1 MLVFMATIGFVS
13 DSFSQITG
21 VSISAPTNICN
32 NGTGASISATLTGTP
47 VGPTTYLWTTT
58 GDGTFT
64 NSSAQSTTYVPG
76 ANDLSTKV
84 FALSVE
90 VDDNGN
96 IQNASGYSVNINN
109 APTISAISNNGPK
122 CEGVAINLLATTA
135 DGDGTTL
142 NFAWTGSNGFTAST
156 EDATISNPVN
166 ANDGSYT
173 LTITDDNNCSASSST
188 TVTVHQKP
196 IISAI
201 SNDGPKCEGSS
212 INLNATTSAGDAA
225 ISTYSWSGG
234 SLGFTASTEDATI
247 NSVVNTHEGVYTLT
261 IEDGN
266 GCTVNNTTTV
276 VVHRKPTIFPISNNG
291 PKCEGLNI
299 DLTATTYAGD
309 GAISS
314 YTWSGPSGFAA
325 STEDAIINSVVNANE
340 GSYTLTLV
348 DANGCT
354 VNTSTAVVVY
364 TKPTISAIS
373 NNGPKCEG
381 LNINLNASTSAGEGA
396 ISSYTWA
403 GSNGFSASTEDA
415 IISSA
420 VNANDGSYTLTV
432 EDANGC
438 SVSNSTT
445 VVVYQKATISAIT
458 NNGPKCEG
466 LNIDLNSTVSA
477 GDGAISSYTWAGS
490 NGFSA
495 STEDATI
502 NSVVNAHDGSYTLT
516 VLDANGCSINNSTS
530 VVVNQK
536 PTISAISNNGPK
548 CEGLNI
554 DLNST
559 ITVGDGAISTYTWS
573 GSNGFSASTEDATIN
588 SVVNANDGS
597 YTLTLLDANGCSV
610 SNSTTVVVHQKPTI
624 SAISNNG
631 PKCEGLNINLNAT
644 TSAGDGAI
652 SSYTWAGSNGF
663 TASTE
668 DAIINS
674 VVNAN
679 DGSYTLTVLDANGCS
694 VNNSTT
700 VTVYQNPTASYSITE
715 SSVIP
720 NDNIICSTSSASFNG
735 SASLLGDGS
744 SITTYAWLRG
754 VTPVGTNSNSYSTST
769 AGSYTLRV
777 TDNLGCSN
785 TSSSQTLT
793 VNSLP
798 SATIGVNDA
807 DQCINGVG
815 YAGNNSF
822 NFSSTNTTNIANYA
836 WNLGDGIGASSGASN
851 STYNSYV
858 YGDEGTYTV
867 TLTLLDNNG
876 CTNTANRNVF
886 VRPKPVVSF
895 ASSSA
900 LQQCLSTNSFVFT
913 NGTTLSDGT
922 PNTGTSYSWNFRNG
936 SLGTGATPTKVYTA
950 DGHYTVTLTATTTHG
965 CIDSFNRVN
974 YLDVWPSPN
983 IIAGTSSTISG
994 GVSANAGQLLCT
1006 SKVIFTNASTI
1017 NEGSIVNYTWNFN
1030 DGSPIVSTTSQDNL
1044 KHEFPIKAESL
1055 MAWGDP
1061 GYPNV
1066 IRSILVT
1073 ATSDR
1078 GCVSTS
1084 TITRHITNAP
1094 TAVISMSF
1102 PTTQCLNGNAFNFRN
1117 ASTNHWPSFVNGN
1130 KWTWGNGDTN
1140 ITTVY
1145 NDYNYATEGSYRVHL
1160 ISYAST
1166 GCTDTTFMDVNVLSA
1181 PTASYTHN
1189 ASCTNS
1195 VSFTDQ
1201 SVHATSYSW
1210 DFGNGTT
1217 STLAN
1222 PSVTYAAPG
1231 AYHVKL
1237 TINGSNSCGTSASL
1251 DSQLVVVGNVPS
1263 LSFTTATD
1271 NCNNR
1276 MSFTN
1281 TSTSA
1286 SGTPSYIWRFGD
1298 GDTSILANPTH
1309 NYLTG
1314 GSKSVVLEAVS
1325 STGCSA
1331 TTTQS
1336 VTATAFNTN
1345 VIDADFTITQADLCV
1360 NTVSLANTSLNSTVS
1375 TTYQYSIDSGTF
1387 QTITSFPVVLSSLTN
1402 GSHFIIFRATE
1413 GACVSNEIKSF
1424 NLNRDVTP
1432 AFTVGT
1438 QQSCNTLLS
1447 FANTTSGTGPFTY
1460 YWNFDDGGANST
1472 SINPSHTFSAGGTF
1486 EVELTAITSVGCST
1500 TVSQN
1505 VVVNAP
1511 ATSGPTASFTN
1522 STSGGCAAGYNF
1534 TNTSTGATS
1543 YLWDFGDG
1551 STSNVANPTKGY
1563 GATGTFTVTLTA
1575 YNGSGCQSVT
1585 SSSLVVTSVAN
1596 GPLAGFT
1603 IENTGQCGAGAQFSF
1618 LNTSSHVGPGW
1629 IPTSIWDFGDGTT
1642 STNTFVYGKTY
1653 SSTGYKTI
1661 TLTVVN
1667 SAGCSSSY
1675 SRILYVGTAPTAS
1688 FTPSYTA
1695 CSKTVSFTNSS
1706 STGAGISYSWNF
1718 GDGSTST
1725 STNPSITYAT
1735 VGSYD
1740 VTLTVNNQGC
1750 IATSTQTVEVGSTPT
1765 VSFTDS
1771 IGTCANNIVFVNNS
1785 SVDYGDLTYSWDF
1798 GDGTSSTLE
1807 TPIKAYASSG
1817 TKSVTLTATNS
1828 TGCSISST
1836 RSISAVAAT
1845 QAPIS
1850 SFTHG
1855 AVETSCTNTHT
1866 FTNTSSVSTGVPTY
1880 RWDFGNGDTSI
1891 SASPT
1896 VRYNYPG
1903 TYLVSLTVND
1913 GVCSTVYTE
1922 NIHASVGHSGPIVQ
1936 FTTPLATQCISSNR
1950 FDFSNSTYF
1959 IGWGWVNNGYT
1970 WNFGDGTTSTSTF
1983 HYGKTYAAPGTY
1995 TVTLNAVSMAGCAGS
2010 ATMNVTVVALPC
2022 TGLSVVTMDDLP
2034 TEISKDGEIKAAGSD
2049 VTGVSSVTANSF
2061 NINLYPNPNTGSF
2074 TISVA
2079 DMVNYKDV
2087 DVVIVDMLG
2096 RSVYNKSH
2104 DLRNENSIEFRN
2116 LNLDAGKY
2124 HVILSNGNKVIG
2136 RAFFAVAGQ

>member
-1 MLVFMATIGFVS
+1 GCS
-13 DSFSQITG
+13 
-21 VSISAPTNICN
+21 
-32 NGTGASISATLTGTP
+32 
-47 VGPTTYLWTTT
+47 
-58 GDGTFT
+58 
-64 NSSAQSTTYVPG
+64 
-76 ANDLSTKV
+76 
-84 FALSVE
+84 
-90 VDDNGN
+90 
-96 IQNASGYSVNINN
+96 INN
-109 APTISAISNNGPK
+109 S
-122 CEGVAINLLATTA
+122 
-135 DGDGTTL
+135 
-142 NFAWTGSNGFTAST
+142 
-156 EDATISNPVN
+156 
-166 ANDGSYT
+166 
-173 LTITDDNNCSASSST
+173 
-188 TVTVHQKP
+188 
-196 IISAI
+196 
-201 SNDGPKCEGSS
+201 
-212 INLNATTSAGDAA
+212 
-225 ISTYSWSGG
+225 
-234 SLGFTASTEDATI
+234 
-247 NSVVNTHEGVYTLT
+247 
-261 IEDGN
+261 
-266 GCTVNNTTTV
+266 TTV
-276 VVHRKPTIFPISNNG
+276 VVHQKPS
-291 PKCEGLNI
+291 
-299 DLTATTYAGD
+299 
-309 GAISS
+309 
-314 YTWSGPSGFAA
+314 
-325 STEDAIINSVVNANE
+325 
-340 GSYTLTLV
+340 
-348 DANGCT
+348 
-354 VNTSTAVVVY
+354 
-364 TKPTISAIS
+364 ISAIS

-381 LNINLNASTSAGEGA
+381 LNINLS
-396 ISSYTWA
+396 
-403 GSNGFSASTEDA
+403 
-415 IISSA
+415 
-420 VNANDGSYTLTV
+420 
-432 EDANGC
+432 
-438 SVSNSTT
+438 
-445 VVVYQKATISAIT
+445 
-458 NNGPKCEG
+458 
-466 LNIDLNSTVSA
+466 
-477 GDGAISSYTWAGS
+477 
-490 NGFSA
+490 
-495 STEDATI
+495 
-502 NSVVNAHDGSYTLT
+502 
-516 VLDANGCSINNSTS
+516 
-530 VVVNQK
+530 
-536 PTISAISNNGPK
+536 
-548 CEGLNI
+548 
-554 DLNST
+554 
-559 ITVGDGAISTYTWS
+559 
-573 GSNGFSASTEDATIN
+573 
-588 SVVNANDGS
+588 
-597 YTLTLLDANGCSV
+597 
-610 SNSTTVVVHQKPTI
+610 
-624 SAISNNG
+624 
-631 PKCEGLNINLNAT
+631 AT

-668 DAIINS
+668 DATISS

-679 DGSYTLTVLDANGCS
+679 DGAYTLTVLDANGCS

-720 NDNIICSTSSASFNG
+720 NDNIICSSSSASFNG
-735 SASLLGDGS
+735 SASSLGDGS
-744 SITTYAWLRG
+744 SITTYAWLLG
-754 VTPVGTNSNSYSTST
+754 VTPVGTNSSSYSTST

-798 SATIGVNDA
+798 SVTIGVNDA

-822 NFSSTNTTNIANYA
+822 NFSSSNTTNIANYA
-836 WNLGDGIGASSGASN
+836 WDLGDGIGASSGASN

-858 YGDEGTYTV
+858 YGDEGTYPV
-867 TLTLLDNNG
+867 TLTLIDNNG
-876 CTNTANRNVF
+876 CTNTANRNVI

-900 LQQCLSTNSFVFT
+900 LQQCLSSNSFTFT
-913 NGTTLSDGT
+913 NGTTLSDAS
-922 PNTGTSYSWNFRNG
+922 PNVGTSYSWNFRNG
-936 SLGTGATPTKVYTA
+936 SLGSGATPTKVYSA

-983 IIAGTSSTISG
+983 IVAGTSSTISG

-1030 DGSPIVSTTSQDNL
+1030 DGSAVVSTASQDDL

-1094 TAVISMSF
+1094 TAIISMTF

-1117 ASTNHWPSFVNGN
+1117 ASTNHWPSYVNGN

-1140 ITTVY
+1140 ITTIY
-1145 NDYNYATEGSYRVHL
+1145 NDYNYANEGTYRVHL
-1160 ISYAST
+1160 ITYAST

-1195 VSFTDQ
+1195 VTFADHSA
-1201 SVHATSYSW
+1201 HATSYSW

-1217 STLAN
+1217 STLPN

-1237 TINGSNSCGTSASL
+1237 TINGSNSCGSVASL
-1251 DSQLVVVGNVPS
+1251 DSQLVIVGNVPS
-1263 LSFTTATD
+1263 LSFTTAND

-1281 TSTSA
+1281 TSTSP

-1309 NYLTG
+1309 DYLTS

-1325 STGCSA
+1325 TTGCVA

-1336 VTATAFNTN
+1336 VTAAAFNSN

-1375 TTYQYSIDSGTF
+1375 TTYQYSIDSGAF
-1387 QTITSFPVVLSSLTN
+1387 QTITSFPVVLSGLTN
-1402 GSHFIIFRATE
+1402 GSHFIIFRASE

-1424 NLNRDVTP
+1424 TLNRDVTP
-1432 AFTVGT
+1432 TFTVGT

-1460 YWNFDDGGANST
+1460 FWNFDDGGANST
-1472 SINPSHTFSAGGTF
+1472 SINPSHSFSTGGTYQ
-1486 EVELTAITSVGCST
+1486 VELTAITSVGCST
-1500 TVSQN
+1500 TVSQS
-1505 VVVNAP
+1505 VVVNTP

-1522 STSGGCAAGYNF
+1522 STAGGCAAGYNF

-1551 STSNVANPTKGY
+1551 STSNVANPTKGF
-1563 GATGTFTVTLTA
+1563 GATGTYTITLTA
-1575 YNGSGCQSVT
+1575 FNGSGCQSVT

-1653 SSTGYKTI
+1653 ATTGYKTI

-1667 SAGCSSSY
+1667 SVGCSSSY

-1695 CSKTVSFTNSS
+1695 CSRTVSFTNTSS
-1706 STGAGISYSWNF
+1706 SGAGITYEWNF
-1718 GDGSTST
+1718 GDNTTST
-1725 STNPSITYAT
+1725 STNPSITYAS

-1750 IATSTQTVEVGSTPT
+1750 ISTNTQTVEVGSSPT
-1765 VSFTDS
+1765 VSFSDS

-1798 GDGTSSTLE
+1798 GDGTSSTLA
-1807 TPIKAYASSG
+1807 TPVKAYASSG
-1817 TKSVTLTATNS
+1817 AKTVTLTATNS

-1836 RSISAVAAT
+1836 RSITAVAAT
-1845 QAPIS
+1845 QAPIA
-1850 SFTHG
+1850 SFSHG
-1855 AVETSCTNTHT
+1855 AVETSCTNTHS
-1866 FTNTSSVSTGVPTY
+1866 FMNTSSVSTGVPTY

-1891 SASPT
+1891 VASPT

-1922 NIHASVGHSGPIVQ
+1922 NIHAAVGHSGPIVQ

-1970 WNFGDGTTSTSTF
+1970 WDFGDGTSSTSTF

-1995 TVTLNAVSMAGCAGS
+1995 TVTLNAISMAGCTGS

-2034 TEISKDGEIKAAGSD
+2034 TEISKDGEVKAAGAD

-2124 HVILSNGNKVIG
+2124 HVILTNGNKVIG

>member
-1 MLVFMATIGFVS
+1 MKKSTLNNKILLMAFTAILGFVS

-21 VSISAPTNICN
+21 VSISAPTSICN
-32 NGTGASISATLTGTP
+32 NGSGASISATITGIP

-58 GDGTFT
+58 GDGTFS
-64 NSSAQSTTYVPG
+64 NNSAQSATYTPG
-76 ANDLSTKV
+76 VNDLSSKV
-84 FALSVE
+84 FALSVQ
-90 VDDNGN
+90 VDDNGD
-96 IQNASGYSVNINN
+96 IQNATGFSVNINN
-109 APTISAISNNGPK
+109 APSISAISNNGPK
-122 CEGVAINLLATTA
+122 CEGAAIDLSATTA
-135 DGDGTTL
+135 NGDGSSLT
-142 NFAWTGSNGFTAST
+142 FAWVGTNGFTAAT

-166 ANDGSYT
+166 ANDGTYT
-173 LTITDDNNCSASSST
+173 LTITDDNSCSVSSNT
-188 TVTVHQKP
+188 TVTVYQKP
-196 IISAI
+196 S
-201 SNDGPKCEGSS
+201 
-212 INLNATTSAGDAA
+212 
-225 ISTYSWSGG
+225 
-234 SLGFTASTEDATI
+234 
-247 NSVVNTHEGVYTLT
+247 
-261 IEDGN
+261 
-266 GCTVNNTTTV
+266 
-276 VVHRKPTIFPISNNG
+276 
-291 PKCEGLNI
+291 
-299 DLTATTYAGD
+299 
-309 GAISS
+309 
-314 YTWSGPSGFAA
+314 
-325 STEDAIINSVVNANE
+325 
-340 GSYTLTLV
+340 
-348 DANGCT
+348 
-354 VNTSTAVVVY
+354 
-364 TKPTISAIS
+364 
-373 NNGPKCEG
+373 
-381 LNINLNASTSAGEGA
+381 
-396 ISSYTWA
+396 
-403 GSNGFSASTEDA
+403 
-415 IISSA
+415 
-420 VNANDGSYTLTV
+420 
-432 EDANGC
+432 
-438 SVSNSTT
+438 
-445 VVVYQKATISAIT
+445 
-458 NNGPKCEG
+458 
-466 LNIDLNSTVSA
+466 
-477 GDGAISSYTWAGS
+477 
-490 NGFSA
+490 
-495 STEDATI
+495 
-502 NSVVNAHDGSYTLT
+502 
-516 VLDANGCSINNSTS
+516 
-530 VVVNQK
+530 
-536 PTISAISNNGPK
+536 ISAISNNGPK

-554 DLNST
+554 DLS
-559 ITVGDGAISTYTWS
+559 
-573 GSNGFSASTEDATIN
+573 
-588 SVVNANDGS
+588 
-597 YTLTLLDANGCSV
+597 
-610 SNSTTVVVHQKPTI
+610 
-624 SAISNNG
+624 
-631 PKCEGLNINLNAT
+631 AT

-652 SSYTWAGSNGF
+652 SAYTWAGSNGF

-668 DAIINS
+668 DATISSIL
-674 VVNAN
+674 NAN

-700 VTVYQNPTASYSITE
+700 VTVYQNPTASYSISE
-715 SSVIP
+715 SSVIA

-735 SASLLGDGS
+735 SASSLGDGS
-744 SITTYAWLRG
+744 SITTYEWLRG
-754 VTPVGTNSNSYSTST
+754 VTPVGTNSNSYSTSAT
-769 AGSYTLRV
+769 GSYTLRV

-793 VNSLP
+793 VNTIP
-798 SATIGVNDA
+798 PVTIGVNDA

-822 NFSSTNTTNIANYA
+822 NFSSSNTTNIENYV
-836 WNLGDGIGASSGASN
+836 WDLGDGIGSASGASN

-858 YGDEGTYTV
+858 YGDEGTYSV
-867 TLTLLDNNG
+867 TLTLIDNNG
-876 CTNTANRNVF
+876 CTNTANRNII

-900 LQQCLSTNSFVFT
+900 LQQCLSSNSFTFT

-922 PNTGTSYSWNFRNG
+922 PNLGTSYSWNFRNG
-936 SLGTGATPTKVYTA
+936 SLGSGATPTKVYTA

-974 YLDVWPSPN
+974 YLDVWPSPT
-983 IIAGTSSTISG
+983 IVAGTSSTISG
-994 GVSANAGQLLCT
+994 GVSANGGQLLCT

-1030 DGSPIVSTTSQDNL
+1030 DGSASVSTASQDDL

-1094 TAVISMSF
+1094 TANISMTF
-1102 PTTQCLNGNAFNFRN
+1102 PTSQCLNGNTFNFRN
-1117 ASTNHWPSFVNGN
+1117 ASTNHWPSYVNGN

-1140 ITTVY
+1140 ITTIY
-1145 NDYNYATEGSYRVHL
+1145 NDYTYANEGTYRVHL
-1160 ISYAST
+1160 ITYASS

-1181 PTASYTHN
+1181 PSASYTHN
-1189 ASCTNS
+1189 ASCTNN

-1201 SVHATSYSW
+1201 SAHVTSYSW

-1217 STLAN
+1217 SVLPN
-1222 PSVTYAAPG
+1222 PSITYGAAG
-1231 AYHVKL
+1231 SYHVKL
-1237 TINGSNSCGTSASL
+1237 TINGSNVCGTLASV
-1251 DSQLVVVGNVPS
+1251 DSQVVVVGNVPS

-1276 MSFTN
+1276 MNFTN
-1281 TSTSA
+1281 TSTSP

-1309 NYLTG
+1309 DYLTS
-1314 GSKSVVLEAVS
+1314 GSKSVVLEALS
-1325 STGCSA
+1325 STGCAA

-1336 VTATAFNTN
+1336 VTASAFNSN
-1345 VIDADFTITQADLCV
+1345 VIDANFTITQADLCV
-1360 NTVSLANTSLNSTVS
+1360 NTISLANTSLNATVS
-1375 TTYQYSIDSGTF
+1375 TTYQYSIDNGAF
-1387 QTITSFPVVLSSLTN
+1387 QTVSTFPVTLSSLSN
-1402 GSHFIIFRATE
+1402 GAHTIILRATE

-1424 NLNRDVTP
+1424 TLNRDVTP

-1447 FANTTSGTGPFTY
+1447 FANTTSGTGPFNY
-1460 YWNFDDGGANST
+1460 FWNFDDGGANST
-1472 SINPSHTFSAGGTF
+1472 SINPSHTFSAAGTYQ
-1486 EVELTAITSVGCST
+1486 VELTAITSVGCST

-1505 VVVNAP
+1505 LVVSAP
-1511 ATSGPTASFTN
+1511 SSGGPTASFTN
-1522 STSGGCAAGYNF
+1522 STAGGCAAGYNF

-1563 GATGTFTVTLTA
+1563 GATGTYTVTLTA
-1575 YNGSGCQSVT
+1575 SNGSGCQSVT
-1585 SSSLVVTSVAN
+1585 SSSLVVSSVAN

-1603 IENTGQCGAGAQFSF
+1603 IENTGQCGTGAQFSF
-1618 LNTSSHVGPGW
+1618 LNTSTHVGPGW

-1653 SSTGYKTI
+1653 STTGYKTI
-1661 TLTVVN
+1661 TLTVIN
-1667 SAGCSSSY
+1667 SVGCSSTY

-1688 FTPSYTA
+1688 FTPLFTA
-1695 CSKTVSFTNSS
+1695 CSKTVSFTNNSS
-1706 STGAGISYSWNF
+1706 SGVGITYDWNF
-1718 GDGSTST
+1718 GDNTTST
-1725 STNPSITYAT
+1725 STNPNITYAS

-1750 IATSTQTVEVGSTPT
+1750 ISTNTQTVEVGSSPT
-1765 VSFTDS
+1765 VSFSDS

-1785 SVDYGDLTYSWDF
+1785 SVDYGDLTYLWDF
-1798 GDGTSSTLE
+1798 GDGTTSILQ
-1807 TPIKAYASSG
+1807 TPVKAYASSG
-1817 TKSVTLTATNS
+1817 TKTVTLTATNS

-1836 RSISAVAAT
+1836 RSIIAVAAT
-1845 QAPIS
+1845 QAPIA
-1850 SFTHG
+1850 SFSHG
-1855 AVETSCTNTHT
+1855 AVESSCTNTHS
-1866 FTNTSSVSTGVPTY
+1866 FMNTSSVSTGVPSYT
-1880 RWDFGNGDTSI
+1880 WDFGNGVTSTT
-1891 SASPT
+1891 ASPIIT
-1896 VRYNYPG
+1896 YNYPG

-1922 NIHASVGHSGPIVQ
+1922 NINASVGHSGPMVQ
-1936 FTTPLATQCISSNR
+1936 FTTPLSTQCITTNR

-1983 HYGKTYAAPGTY
+1983 HYGKTYAAAGTY
-1995 TVTLNAVSMAGCAGS
+1995 TVTLNAISMAGCTGS
-2010 ATMNVTVVALPC
+2010 ATMNVTVVDLPC

-2034 TEISKDGEIKAAGSD
+2034 TEISKVGEIKAAGSD

-2079 DMVNYKDV
+2079 DMVDYKDV